1 MAAAAGYTE
10 AAAVAEE
17 RGKIPDGGGSGS
29 RPPGGEECSGNQPPG
44 EEEGSGSPWHPW
56 EEETAQREETAQ
68 LE

>member
-1 MAAAAGYTE
+1 VAAAAGYTE

-29 RPPGGEECSGNQPPG
+29 RPPGGEE
-44 EEEGSGSPWHPW
+44 GSGSPWHPW